1 LIKIY
6 TLIEFA
12 FFKDVSVF
20 AELKRRSNLRE
31 TKKEK
36 DKAAANKRKSAAAP
50 STASKRRQSSQET
63 PKGAKG
69 EDDVDEVRTAVD
81 PVIT

>member
-1 LIKIY
+1 M
-6 TLIEFA
+6 
-12 FFKDVSVF
+12 
-20 AELKRRSNLRE
+20 RE

-63 PKGAKG
+63 PKGVKG
-69 EDDVDEVRTAVD
+69 EDDVDEVRLFVGAL
-81 PVIT
+81 VILNLGLETYLLNLLLSLDLIFHEIPL

>member
-1 LIKIY
+1 M
-6 TLIEFA
+6 
-12 FFKDVSVF
+12 
-20 AELKRRSNLRE
+20 RE

-69 EDDVDEVRTAVD
+69 EDDVDEVRTVFNI
-81 PVIT
+81 VIYIFCELQVVAYQLLPLNFSKSSTCVV